1 MLPEI
6 WRQWRK
12 YHIGM
17 TSHMLFNPFTPLLM
31 QRALINSFGHM
42 PWLAADVA
50 EHNLQLGARPARRFG
65 SPATDGAAVVFFH
78 GGGFTTGSLTSH
90 RPLCSHLAK
99 VCGIPVYSI
108 DYRLAPEHPYPA
120 AADDCEAATL
130 ALLQQPGIAA
140 DKLILAGDSAGG
152 NLALVTA
159 LRLHR
164 HNIRPAA
171 LVLMSPWSDPVDT
184 ELPWRFDP
192 ILNPYWGMASARA
205 YRGDSNGN
213 SSDFAPINAD
223 LADLACLP
231 PVLLQA
237 DDDEILLPQLERLAE
252 RLRAAGVNL
261 TYQVYRDLWHAGQI
275 VAAIHP
281 PAAAALAECGRYVQ
295 EVLAASPLPE
305 AA

>member
-65 SPATDGAAVVFFH
+65 SPAADGAAVVFFH

-140 DKLILAGDSAGG
+140 DKLILAGQQICTVLGRPTGSRVAKARSAG
-152 NLALVTA
+152 
-159 LRLHR
+159 
-164 HNIRPAA
+164 
-171 LVLMSPWSDPVDT
+171 
-184 ELPWRFDP
+184 
-192 ILNPYWGMASARA
+192 
-205 YRGDSNGN
+205 
-213 SSDFAPINAD
+213 
-223 LADLACLP
+223 
-231 PVLLQA
+231 
-237 DDDEILLPQLERLAE
+237 
-252 RLRAAGVNL
+252 
-261 TYQVYRDLWHAGQI
+261 
-275 VAAIHP
+275 
-281 PAAAALAECGRYVQ
+281 
-295 EVLAASPLPE
+295 
-305 AA
+305 